1 MPILT
6 QRTQLEVD
14 LLQKEE
20 LVIQAAEAAHNL
32 ATVLQ
37 NCNNE
42 FWSLPTDRLL
52 AVLNADVSATL
63 ETFAQNTALGIA
75 CNETLDAVGIKK
87 FPNRAPLEPKRKDII
102 FDNSSF
108 VFVAPELQP
117 QETEP

>member
-20 LVIQAAEAAHNL
+20 LVIRAAEAAHNL

-42 FWSLPTDRLL
+42 FWSLPTNRLL

-63 ETFAQNTALGIA
+63 ETFAQNTALGVA
-75 CNETLDAVGIKK
+75 CNVTLDAVGLEK
-87 FPNRAPLEPKRKDII
+87 FANRAPVEPKRKDIV
-102 FDNSSF
+102 FDGSNF
-108 VFVAPELQP
+108 VCTAQEQP
-117 QETEP
+117 TEPQPE